1 MAYDLESLRLIGWC
15 VLSLALI
22 GLAVTEGLSMGAVS
36 LLPMLTTTDSQQ
48 SSLIKAVAP
57 SSLANL
63 GWLVVFMLVL
73 FAAWPVAYAVSL
85 ASFQPALLLVL
96 LALSL
101 RPVALYF
108 FDAIEHD
115 LWMHHR
121 CKLTAASAWL
131 PAALF
136 GLLIGNVIKGIPFH
150 LESDMQIRFL
160 GDFSGLFNLF
170 SLLVAATGLALL
182 AMHGAVF
189 LWLKTSG
196 QLRQNAKATV
206 VRASVLFVVLFALS
220 GLWITHLEGYHITSE
235 ILPNAASNPL
245 AKFVKRGEGL
255 WLDNYEHIPALWVL
269 PALAF
274 AGALAVLA
282 LARWDKAYW
291 AMLASSLT
299 VTMTV
304 ATFAISMFPFLLPS
318 NISLNSSLTI
328 WDSSASP
335 LTLKLLWSVMI
346 FALPLMALLSRWSF
360 CLSTE
365 SAEHVD
371 FVEETQDAGE
381 VLR

>member
-1 MAYDLESLRLIGWC
+1 MTYDLESLRLIGWC
-15 VLSLALI
+15 VLNLTLI
-22 GLAVTEGLSMGAVS
+22 GLALTEGLSMGAIA
-36 LLPMLTTTDSQQ
+36 LLPMLATTDGQQ
-48 SSLIKAVAP
+48 SNLISALVP

-63 GWLVVFMLVL
+63 GWLIVFILVL
-73 FAAWPVAYAVSL
+73 FAVWPVAYAVSL

-101 RPVALYF
+101 RPLALYF
-108 FDAIEHD
+108 FDVIQHD
-115 LWMHHR
+115 FWMQHR
-121 CKLTAASAWL
+121 GKLTAASAWL

-150 LESDMQIRFL
+150 LESDMQIRFF
-160 GDFSGLFNLF
+160 GDFFGLFNLF

-182 AMHGAVF
+182 TMHGAVF

-235 ILPNAASNPL
+235 VLPHAASNPL

-274 AGALAVLA
+274 ASALAVLA
-282 LARWDKAYW
+282 LVKWDKAYW

-304 ATFAISMFPFLLPS
+304 ATFAVSMFPFLLPS

-335 LTLKLLWSVMI
+335 LTLKLLGSVMI

-360 CLSTE
+360 CLSKDTV
-365 SAEHVD
+365 EHAD
-371 FVEETQDAGE
+371 FVDATQDTGE